1 MLDESPTGSDVPTT
15 SALPR
20 PLFRGRLHQIAVI
33 VAIPM
38 GVLLIN
44 AARTGSHRVAVTVY
58 VISLIG
64 LLGTSAAYHRLRW
77 TPPARLWMQRLD
89 HSMIFLLIAGT
100 NTAYAILVLE
110 GLWRWVDL
118 VVVWAGAIV
127 GITLK
132 MIKIDG
138 FSRIGGALYIILGWI
153 GIFTLP
159 QALQSTPGAPLI
171 LVGAGGIM
179 YTLGAIVLFR
189 RRPDP
194 SPRVFGYHE
203 IWHSFVVAACAC
215 HYVAITLL
223 VRAA

>member
-1 MLDESPTGSDVPTT
+1 MLDESPTGSDVSTGIAP
-15 SALPR
+15 AP
-20 PLFRGRLHQIAVI
+20 PLWRGRLHQIALF

-38 GVLLIN
+38 GAVLVN

-77 TPPARLWMQRLD
+77 TPSARRWMRRLD

-100 NTAYAILVLE
+100 NTAYAMLVLE

-118 VVVWAGAIV
+118 LVVWAGAIV

-138 FSRIGGALYIILGWI
+138 FAKLGGALYIILGWI

-159 QALQSTPGAPLI
+159 QALQSSPGAPLI
-171 LVGAGGIM
+171 LVGTGGLM
-179 YTLGAIVLFR
+179 YTVGAIVLFR

>member
-1 MLDESPTGSDVPTT
+1 MLDESPTGSDGQTT
-15 SALPR
+15 NVLQR
-20 PLFRGRLHQIAVI
+20 PLLRGRLHQIAVF

-38 GVLLIN
+38 GILLVA

-77 TPPARLWMQRLD
+77 TPPARKWMRRLD

-100 NTAYAILVLE
+100 NTAYAVLVLD

-138 FSRIGGALYIILGWI
+138 FSKIGGALYIILGWI
-153 GIFTLP
+153 GIITLP
-159 QALQSTPGAPLI
+159 QALRSTPGAPLI

-179 YTLGAIVLFR
+179 YTLGAVVLFR